1 MGKLNPKRIKN
12 NQISVKVVDLK
23 ELDMCKKGAGMV
35 CAKRGWYGMRKKGLV
50 WYDSDHFLL
59 SNTKE
64 TPTKHN

>member
-35 CAKRGWYGMRKKGLV
+35 CAKRGWYGMIV
-50 WYDSDHFLL
+50 TIFL

-64 TPTKHN
+64 TPKKHN

>member
-35 CAKRGWYGMRKKGLV
+35 SAKRGWYGMCKKGPV
-50 WYDSDHFLL
+50 WYVQKGASMVCA
-59 SNTKE
+59 KRG
-64 TPTKHN
+64 